1 MIPVPSYGSRFE
13 QVTSIKKPEP
23 DSLKRKRENS
33 HSHFKRGPCIEEPE
47 SRTSRV
53 AEFLKRDY
61 LTESQSHAIREDEV
75 RYKPRSYPSHDKR
88 ADLEE
93 KTEKA
98 AATSGVISRVS
109 ALPPAVLTSMISRVV
124 SIEELERVYKKHGH
138 SFNNIHLVTTI
149 NRLAKIKGAKP
160 YRGFKPLVEDLVGRI
175 SSQVS
180 RLDARSLANAAW
192 ACAKLEIKNEAL
204 VAAIAREVQGKIR
217 DFDPQPLA
225 NTAWAYATLGVYNE
239 ALMSAI
245 AGEAQ
250 AVIRKFSPQGLA
262 NTAWAYGTL
271 GVYNKA
277 LMSAIA
283 GEAQAVIRK
292 FSPQGLANTAW
303 AYAKLGVYNEPLMS
317 AIASEAQAVIRKFSP
332 QELANTAWSYA
343 KLGICDKTFMG
354 ELADAVCEKVND
366 FDSQSLANTLLAY
379 AKLGIHDFRLMIYLA
394 EPILSRITEFTI
406 QALANIAWSMAVLDF
421 RDLEVLGSLKRV
433 IWERSLTNS
442 FNSKE
447 CSQLIQCSDWL
458 RIAGIDSSFLP
469 PEISD
474 CVRLKRVVA
483 SLFENSVHEVLSV
496 YSPDFICQPEV
507 ELRDIHHYSD
517 FRVYSRHT
525 MKECIIEVD
534 GPGHYSRTGSP
545 LGHTILRNNL
555 LKAAGY
561 NLVSIPYYEWD
572 DLRNFDEC
580 VVYLKKLLEPH
591 LL

>member
-239 ALMSAI
+239 
-245 AGEAQ
+245 
-250 AVIRKFSPQGLA
+250 
-262 NTAWAYGTL
+262 
-271 GVYNKA
+271 A